1 MCGWRGGLGFDRHAD
16 LAVARAPGGGEAAAL
31 GVVGEAFAAQGVAA
45 LVDFDGTTREVVV
58 TFVPEVQLG
67 DYVIVHAGV
76 ALQRLDE
83 AAAAETLA
91 LFAEMG
97 DGEPV

>member
-1 MCGWRGGLGFDRHAD
+1 MASWSRWSTST
-16 LAVARAPGGGEAAAL
+16 AP
-31 GVVGEAFAAQGVAA
+31 
-45 LVDFDGTTREVVV
+45 REVVV

>member
-1 MCGWRGGLGFDRHAD
+1 MC
-16 LAVARAPGGGEAAAL
+16 LAIPGRVVELHGQHGEL
-31 GVVGEAFAAQGVAA
+31 VA
-45 LVDFDGTTREVVV
+45 LVDFDGTTRKVVV

>member
-1 MCGWRGGLGFDRHAD
+1 M
-16 LAVARAPGGGEAAAL
+16 
-31 GVVGEAFAAQGVAA
+31 
-45 LVDFDGTTREVVV
+45 VV